1 MTVGTGQ
8 AAEILW
14 QNWQRRSRIDEL
26 PLDCRPRDRA
36 AGYAVQSELVR
47 LSGQDIV
54 GWKIAATSAAG
65 QKHIGVEGPL
75 AGPLLA
81 NRVLPNGAAVPL
93 AGNIMMVAEA
103 EFAFRFG
110 RSLPRRANQYSQEE
124 VLSAVES
131 LHPAIE
137 VPDSR
142 YNDFARVGAPQLIA
156 DTACACWFVLG
167 PAATADWR
175 SRDLVTHTAVA
186 YRNGEAAATGSGANV
201 LGDPRVALTWLVNEL
216 RTYERRPVTRS
227 VRDNGHLR
235 HPGGHQAGRL
245 DPRGFR
251 RFRHRRD
258 HDEITAKTK
267 HDDAMARERGRNPPT
282 CTRRQ
287 PRRGEATEYVKL
299 RIRSVRL

>member
-216 RTYERRPVTRS
+216 RTYSDGLSQGQFVTTGTCVIPV
-227 VRDNGHLR
+227 VIK
-235 HPGGHQAGRL
+235 PGDSIRVDFGDFGAA
-245 DPRGFR
+245 
-251 RFRHRRD
+251 
-258 HDEITAKTK
+258 EITTK
-267 HDDAMARERGRNPPT
+267 
-282 CTRRQ
+282 
-287 PRRGEATEYVKL
+287 
-299 RIRSVRL
+299 